1 MEIPEA
7 LVGRRLH
14 VDDRGAVLALD
25 DDRGAQ
31 RLALGLLT
39 LFIVSLIIFGCVGV
53 GLVAMVA
60 WAPSLAMLT
69 LGVSV
74 LGAVAAGLAAR
85 VGHRT
90 VYVRVGACGLEVD
103 GASLPWADLEG
114 VQRDGGFL
122 VLRCAGETMRVGL
135 HGEDEHRLD
144 ALVAWICEL
153 QPSP

>member
-31 RLALGLLT
+31 RLALGL
-39 LFIVSLIIFGCVGV
+39 GCVGV